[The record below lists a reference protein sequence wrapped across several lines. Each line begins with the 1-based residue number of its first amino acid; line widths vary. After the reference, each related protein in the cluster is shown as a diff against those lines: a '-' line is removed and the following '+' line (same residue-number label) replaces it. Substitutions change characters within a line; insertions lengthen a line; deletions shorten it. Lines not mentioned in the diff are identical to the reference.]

1 MLRVISLFIIDKIFT
16 LSGGNKISPNAQMLY
31 INILMHHFRYLEAK
45 EVNCVAFSIAVNE
58 FPNFDKYKKL
68 LVELES
74 FNIIQITETKIL
86 FYNMWSQYIDKSLL
100 DVELK
105 RTEPQSPLLF
115 KDEMEKSEQL
125 IELSAMK
132 HKISKTHVVKL
143 MDLFIREQESFKK
156 TYPNYGD
163 CVKHFTYWLT
173 SNHHKVPKESIKSNN
188 KMLG

>member
-45 EVNCVAFSIAVNE
+45 QVNCEAFSFGIEE
-58 FPNFDKYKKL
+58 FPNFNKYKKL

-74 FNIIQITETKIL
+74 FNIIQITATKII
-86 FYNMWSQYIDKSLL
+86 FYNMWSQYIDRSLL

-105 RTEPQSPLLF
+105 SFEPMGAIAF

-143 MDLFIREQESFKK
+143 IDLFIREQDSFKK

-173 SNHHKVPKESIKSNN
+173 SNHHKIPKESIKSTN